1 MAPDRLVYD
10 LQQNPLK
17 RKRTS
22 LKDGRMLCL
31 ATSSNSLWFMS
42 YCVWYVCLRNH
53 LRRCS
58 LVCSVG
64 RDANTHAC
72 VNVCTCVGMKL
83 LVLVPSRSV
92 KKRRLFC
99 GKEKLNI
106 LGFPSWKR
114 SAAVGKVVQTLGTY
128 VRAHMS
134 HKNSVVDLCIWSF
147 LTDWVERTCEYV

>member
-42 YCVWYVCLRNH
+42 YCVCDMFTKSFKKVF
-53 LRRCS
+53 S
-58 LVCSVG
+58 CSVG
-64 RDANTHAC
+64 RNANVHAC

-134 HKNSVVDLCIWSF
+134 HKNSVVDLCI
-147 LTDWVERTCEYV
+147 